1 MANLLKFILLISFFP
16 TTSIAALVSFDSITT
31 SDENTVN
38 TGVDVTSLLDPLNI
52 GLISFNIVGGDD
64 AALFSTSGVSLVF
77 NNPPDFETPLDANGD
92 NRYEIILESTL
103 LGLLQKDIAIDINNL
118 NDTNPV
124 IQSSIN
130 ISVDENISST
140 VYTLTATDA
149 DNLASLT
156 YTISGGADA
165 ALFNLTSG
173 ALTFLTPPDFES
185 PGDANNDN
193 NYELTIEVS
202 DELNVSSSSLTVTV
216 DNTNDNV
223 PLISSATSVSVDENL
238 LNTGYLLQ
246 STDAD
251 GDALIDSISGG
262 IDANLF
268 ELVSGEL
275 RFKTSPDYE
284 TPSDNDSNNIYL
296 VELQVSDGLN
306 LTDIEVSVIV
316 LNVNDVAPSWPA
328 STVTEVVEGVIATGI
343 LTSSAYDLESDTLN
357 MTLNGGADLTLFD
370 IINGELTFI
379 SPPDYDNPSDANL
392 DNTYEIEIAIDDG
405 IHITTQLLT
414 IQILPDYDGD
424 SIPDGLDADDDNDG
438 YDDTV
443 ETAEGTDP
451 EDENSTPADLD
462 GDFIPDS
469 SDPDRDGDGISNTD
483 EATNG
488 TDPDDADTDGD
499 GINDGTEGTTDS
511 DSDGTIDALESNT
524 NDTDA
529 DGVSDQS
536 DAANN
541 DDSNDTDGDG
551 ISNANETTV
560 GTDPENASD
569 TPSDQ
574 DGDGTPDSIDSD
586 RDGDGISNT
595 DEATNGTD
603 PDDADTDGDGI
614 NDGTE
619 GTTDSDSDGTID
631 ALESNTNDAD
641 SDGVTDQN
649 DAANNDDSNDTD
661 GDGISNANETTVGTD
676 PANASD
682 TPPDQD
688 SDGTP
693 DSIDTD
699 RDGDGI
705 SNTDEATN
713 GTDPDDADT
722 DGDGINDGTEGTT
735 DSDSDGTID
744 ALESN
749 TNDTDADGVSDQSDA
764 ANNDGSNDTDGDGI
778 SNANETTVGTDPE
791 NANDTPSDQDGDG
804 TPDSIDTDRDGDGYS
819 NNQEITG
826 GSNPDDSS
834 SVPTDRDADGISNTD
849 ETSNGTDPDNAD
861 TDGDGINDGIEGIT
875 DSDGDGTIDA
885 LESNHSDTDSDGV
898 PDQSDSQNTDPN
910 NDSDGDGVSNQNEV
924 AQGSDPQDRDTDQDG
939 VEDNND
945 VSPTDPESDSDGD
958 GLSDSDEQVIG
969 SNPLSADTDSDGI
982 SDDVEVLLNDDDVAR
997 DTDGEGTPDYAD
1009 QDDDGDGTPTISESG
1024 DSDGDGITDSRD
1036 ADSNPNDSN
1045 GNDSDNDGIPD
1056 PSECTTPSHCRDSD
1070 NDGTPDYMDEDSDN
1084 NGIDDINE
1092 GNPERDSDGD
1102 GTPDVQDTDDDG
1114 DGISDQDEYADADNP
1129 SSEDTDND
1137 GIPDYKDS
1145 DSDQS
1150 DGRNDSDNDGLS
1162 DEEEIG
1168 DDANNPRDSDADGIP
1183 DYADT
1188 DSDNDGMSDRDEA
1201 TTDTDNDGII
1211 DVLESA
1217 LLDADTDGVPDQ
1229 FDDANMNPENDTDGD
1244 GFSNL
1249 TEVFAGSNPMQSS
1262 STPSDND
1269 QDGIPD
1275 HVDTNRDF
1283 IVTAKQGVGST
1294 SWGALLLLT
1303 LFLVRMPRAILYTTI
1318 LALSGQAYAIDKYDE
1333 QHWFLGAGLL
1343 VTHLEPDTSR
1353 HQTFHN
1359 DNEDSVGWHITGG
1372 YDFNEQW
1379 SLLAHF
1385 NDLGEASLKPH
1396 GTITYKTYGFS
1407 GRYHHW
1413 FNGRSEQ
1420 PHSWA
1425 VSPEL
1430 GINVIKNDGED
1441 LPYNP
1446 QSSLHITAALGLD
1459 YTLKNHWRLR
1469 AAATSYAEDAIHVGF
1484 FIEKRF
1490 GHTKQTPIIVTVPP
1504 VKDITPL
1511 ENIAPAEAVTP
1522 VEKREL
1528 VKVPEPTIALSSDS
1542 DHDGILDLVDEC
1554 PGTLKNIA
1562 VNALGCA
1569 IYEGKLDSLRFASGS
1584 ADILPQSYDILNE
1597 ISVILIEH
1605 PHLIIRIEAHT
1616 DGQGSTENNQVLSQ
1630 QRANS
1635 VAAYLITQGVNA
1647 DHLIPIGYGE
1657 QKPIA
1662 TNETAIGRALNRRVE
1677 FSHINIVK

>member
-1 MANLLKFILLISFFP
+1 MANLLKLTTVVTLLP
-16 TTSIAALVSFDSITT
+16 TTALAALLSFDTITT

-38 TGVDVTSLLDPLNI
+38 TGANITSLLDPLNI

-64 AALFSTSGVSLVF
+64 AALFSTSGVELFF
-77 NNPPDFETPLDANGD
+77 NNPPDFETPLDANDD
-92 NRYEIILESTL
+92 NRYELILESTL
-103 LGLLQKDIAIDINNL
+103 PGLLQKTIAIDINNL

-130 ISVDENISST
+130 VSVDENISST

-156 YTISGGADA
+156 YSITGGADA

-202 DELNVSSSSLTVTV
+202 DGLNISSSSLTITV

-268 ELVSGEL
+268 ELVGGEL

-284 TPSDNDSNNIYL
+284 APSDNDSNNIYL

-306 LTDIEVSVIV
+306 LTNIEVSVIV
-316 LNVNDVAPSWPA
+316 VNVNDVAPSWPA
-328 STVTEVVEGVIATGI
+328 STLAEVVEGVIATGI

-357 MTLNGGADLTLFD
+357 VTLNGGADLTLFD
-370 IINGELTFI
+370 IVNGELTFI

-392 DNTYEIEIAIDDG
+392 DNTYEIEIAINDG

-488 TDPDDADTDGD
+488 TDPDDADTDSD
-499 GINDGTEGTTDS
+499 GISDGTEGTTDS

-524 NDTDA
+524 NDTDN
-529 DGVSDQS
+529 DGVTDQS
-536 DAANN
+536 DTANN
-541 DDSNDTDGDG
+541 DGSNDTDGDG
-551 ISNANETTV
+551 ISNANETAV

-569 TPSDQ
+569 TPPDQ
-574 DGDGTPDSIDSD
+574 DGDGTPDSIDPD
-586 RDGDGISNT
+586 RDGDGVSNT

-603 PDDADTDGDGI
+603 PDDADTD
-614 NDGTE
+614 
-619 GTTDSDSDGTID
+619 S
-631 ALESNTNDAD
+631 
-641 SDGVTDQN
+641 
-649 DAANNDDSNDTD
+649 
-661 GDGISNANETTVGTD
+661 DGIS
-676 PANASD
+676 
-682 TPPDQD
+682 
-688 SDGTP
+688 
-693 DSIDTD
+693 
-699 RDGDGI
+699 
-705 SNTDEATN
+705 
-713 GTDPDDADT
+713 
-722 DGDGINDGTEGTT
+722 DGTEGTT

-749 TNDTDADGVSDQSDA
+749 TNDTDNDGVTDQSDT

-778 SNANETTVGTDPE
+778 SNANETAVGTDPE
-791 NANDTPSDQDGDG
+791 NASDTPPDQDGDG
-804 TPDSIDTDRDGDGYS
+804 TPDSIDPDRDGDGYS
-819 NNQEITG
+819 NNQEVTD

-834 SVPTDRDADGISNTD
+834 SLPTDRDADGISNTD
-849 ETSNGTDPDNAD
+849 EASNGTDPDNAD
-861 TDGDGINDGIEGIT
+861 TDGDGINDGTEGTT

-885 LESNHSDTDSDGV
+885 LESNNTDTDSDGV

-958 GLSDSDEQVIG
+958 GLSDSDEQIIG

-997 DTDGEGTPDYAD
+997 DTDGDGTPDYAD
-1009 QDDDGDGTPTISESG
+1009 QDDDGDGTPTINESG

-1102 GTPDVQDTDDDG
+1102 GIPDVQDTDDDG
-1114 DGISDQDEYADADNP
+1114 DGISDEDEYADADNP

-1188 DSDNDGMSDRDEA
+1188 DSDNDGMSDRDEG

-1249 TEVFAGSNPMQSS
+1249 TEVLAGSNPMQSS

-1283 IVTAKQGVGST
+1283 IATAKQGVGST
-1294 SWGALLLLT
+1294 SWGALLLLA
-1303 LFLVRMPRAILYTTI
+1303 LFLARIPRAILYTTI

-1413 FNGRSEQ
+1413 FKGKAEQ
-1420 PHSWA
+1420 PRSWA

-1430 GINVIKNDGED
+1430 GINVIKNDGEN
-1441 LPYNP
+1441 LPYNQ
-1446 QSSLHITAALGLD
+1446 QSTLHITAALGLD
-1459 YTLKNHWRLR
+1459 YTLDNHWRLR
-1469 AAATSYAEDAIHVGF
+1469 AAATSYAKDAIHVGF

-1490 GHTKQTPIIVTVPP
+1490 GHTKQPPIIVTVPP
-1504 VKDITPL
+1504 VKDI
-1511 ENIAPAEAVTP
+1511 AP
-1522 VEKREL
+1522 VEHQEL
-1528 VKVPEPTIALSSDS
+1528 VTVTEPTTALPSDS
-1542 DHDGILDLVDEC
+1542 DLDGILDLVDEC
-1554 PGTLKNIA
+1554 PGTLKDIA

-1569 IYEGKLDSLRFASGS
+1569 IYEGKLESLRFASGS

>member
-202 DELNVSSSSLTVTV
+202 DGLNVSSSSLTVTV

-357 MTLNGGADLTLFD
+357 VTLNGGADLTLFD

-424 SIPDGLDADDDNDG
+424 SIPDGLDSDDDNDG

-469 SDPDRDGDGISNTD
+469 SDP
-483 EATNG
+483 
-488 TDPDDADTDGD
+488 
-499 GINDGTEGTTDS
+499 
-511 DSDGTIDALESNT
+511 
-524 NDTDA
+524 
-529 DGVSDQS
+529 
-536 DAANN
+536 
-541 DDSNDTDGDG
+541 
-551 ISNANETTV
+551 
-560 GTDPENASD
+560 
-569 TPSDQ
+569 
-574 DGDGTPDSIDSD
+574 
-586 RDGDGISNT
+586 
-595 DEATNGTD
+595 
-603 PDDADTDGDGI
+603 
-614 NDGTE
+614 
-619 GTTDSDSDGTID
+619 
-631 ALESNTNDAD
+631 
-641 SDGVTDQN
+641 
-649 DAANNDDSNDTD
+649 
-661 GDGISNANETTVGTD
+661 
-676 PANASD
+676 
-682 TPPDQD
+682 
-688 SDGTP
+688 
-693 DSIDTD
+693 D

-1413 FNGRSEQ
+1413 FNGRYEQ

-1554 PGTLKNIA
+1554 PGTLKDIA

-1635 VAAYLITQGVNA
+1635 VAAYLITQGVNP
-1647 DHLIPIGYGE
+1647 DHLTPIGYGE

>member
-541 DDSNDTDGDG
+541 DD
-551 ISNANETTV
+551 
-560 GTDPENASD
+560 
-569 TPSDQ
+569 
-574 DGDGTPDSIDSD
+574 
-586 RDGDGISNT
+586 
-595 DEATNGTD
+595 
-603 PDDADTDGDGI
+603 
-614 NDGTE
+614 
-619 GTTDSDSDGTID
+619 
-631 ALESNTNDAD
+631 
-641 SDGVTDQN
+641 
-649 DAANNDDSNDTD
+649 
-661 GDGISNANETTVGTD
+661 
-676 PANASD
+676 
-682 TPPDQD
+682 
-688 SDGTP
+688 
-693 DSIDTD
+693 
-699 RDGDGI
+699 
-705 SNTDEATN
+705 
-713 GTDPDDADT
+713 
-722 DGDGINDGTEGTT
+722 
-735 DSDSDGTID
+735 
-744 ALESN
+744 
-749 TNDTDADGVSDQSDA
+749 
-764 ANNDGSNDTDGDGI
+764 SNDTDGDGI

-1635 VAAYLITQGVNA
+1635 VAAYLITQGVNP
-1647 DHLIPIGYGE
+1647 DHLTPIGYGE

>member
-1 MANLLKFILLISFFP
+1 MANLLKLTTVVTLLP
-16 TTSIAALVSFDSITT
+16 TTALAALLSFDTITT

-38 TGVDVTSLLDPLNI
+38 TGANITSLLDPLNI

-64 AALFSTSGVSLVF
+64 AALFSTSGVELFF
-77 NNPPDFETPLDANGD
+77 NNPPDFETPLDANDD
-92 NRYEIILESTL
+92 NRYELILESTL
-103 LGLLQKDIAIDINNL
+103 PGLLQKTIAIDINNL

-130 ISVDENISST
+130 VSVDENISST

-156 YTISGGADA
+156 YSITGGADA

-202 DELNVSSSSLTVTV
+202 DGLNISSSSLTITV

-268 ELVSGEL
+268 ELVGGEL

-284 TPSDNDSNNIYL
+284 APSDNDSNNIYL

-306 LTDIEVSVIV
+306 LTNIEVSVIV
-316 LNVNDVAPSWPA
+316 VNVNDVAPSWPA
-328 STVTEVVEGVIATGI
+328 STLAEVVEGVIATGI

-357 MTLNGGADLTLFD
+357 VTLNGGADLTLFD
-370 IINGELTFI
+370 IVNGELTFI

-392 DNTYEIEIAIDDG
+392 DNTYEIEIAINDG

-488 TDPDDADTDGD
+488 TDPDDADTDSDGISDGTEGTTDSDSDGTIDALESNTNDTDNDGVTDQSDTANNDGSNDTDGDGISNANETAVGTDPENASDTPPDQDGDGTPDSIDPDRDGDGVSNTDEATNGTDPDDADTDSD

-524 NDTDA
+524 NDT
-529 DGVSDQS
+529 
-536 DAANN
+536 
-541 DDSNDTDGDG
+541 
-551 ISNANETTV
+551 
-560 GTDPENASD
+560 
-569 TPSDQ
+569 
-574 DGDGTPDSIDSD
+574 
-586 RDGDGISNT
+586 
-595 DEATNGTD
+595 
-603 PDDADTDGDGI
+603 
-614 NDGTE
+614 
-619 GTTDSDSDGTID
+619 
-631 ALESNTNDAD
+631 D

-661 GDGISNANETTVGTD
+661 GDGISNANETAVGTD
-676 PANASD
+676 PENASD

-688 SDGTP
+688 GDGTP
-693 DSIDTD
+693 DSIDPDRDGDGYSNNQEVTDGSNPDDSSSLPTD
-699 RDGDGI
+699 RDADGI
-705 SNTDEATN
+705 SNTDEASN
-713 GTDPDDADT
+713 GTDPDNADT

-735 DSDSDGTID
+735 DSD
-744 ALESN
+744 
-749 TNDTDADGVSDQSDA
+749 
-764 ANNDGSNDTDGDGI
+764 
-778 SNANETTVGTDPE
+778 
-791 NANDTPSDQDGDG
+791 
-804 TPDSIDTDRDGDGYS
+804 
-819 NNQEITG
+819 
-826 GSNPDDSS
+826 
-834 SVPTDRDADGISNTD
+834 
-849 ETSNGTDPDNAD
+849 
-861 TDGDGINDGIEGIT
+861 
-875 DSDGDGTIDA
+875 GDGTIDA
-885 LESNHSDTDSDGV
+885 LESNNTDTDSDGV

-958 GLSDSDEQVIG
+958 GLSDSDEQIIG

-997 DTDGEGTPDYAD
+997 DTDGDGTPDYAD
-1009 QDDDGDGTPTISESG
+1009 QDDDGDGTPTINESG

-1102 GTPDVQDTDDDG
+1102 GIPDVQDTDDDG
-1114 DGISDQDEYADADNP
+1114 DGISDEDEYADADNP

-1188 DSDNDGMSDRDEA
+1188 DSDNDGMSDRDEG

-1249 TEVFAGSNPMQSS
+1249 TEVLAGSNPMQSS

-1283 IVTAKQGVGST
+1283 IATAKQGVGST
-1294 SWGALLLLT
+1294 SWGALLLLA
-1303 LFLVRMPRAILYTTI
+1303 LFLARIPRAILYTTI

-1413 FNGRSEQ
+1413 FKGKAEQ
-1420 PHSWA
+1420 PRSWA

-1430 GINVIKNDGED
+1430 GINVIKNDGEN
-1441 LPYNP
+1441 LPYNQ
-1446 QSSLHITAALGLD
+1446 QSTLHITAALGLD
-1459 YTLKNHWRLR
+1459 YTLDNHWRLR
-1469 AAATSYAEDAIHVGF
+1469 AAATSYAKDAIHVGF

-1490 GHTKQTPIIVTVPP
+1490 GHTKQPPIIVTVPP
-1504 VKDITPL
+1504 VKDI
-1511 ENIAPAEAVTP
+1511 AP
-1522 VEKREL
+1522 VEHQEL
-1528 VKVPEPTIALSSDS
+1528 VTVTEPTTALPSDS
-1542 DHDGILDLVDEC
+1542 DLDGILDLVDEC
-1554 PGTLKNIA
+1554 PGTLKDIA

-1569 IYEGKLDSLRFASGS
+1569 IYEGKLESLRFASGS

>member
-541 DDSNDTDGDG
+541 DGSNDTDGDG

-560 GTDPENASD
+560 GTDPENAS
-569 TPSDQ
+569 
-574 DGDGTPDSIDSD
+574 
-586 RDGDGISNT
+586 
-595 DEATNGTD
+595 
-603 PDDADTDGDGI
+603 
-614 NDGTE
+614 
-619 GTTDSDSDGTID
+619 
-631 ALESNTNDAD
+631 
-641 SDGVTDQN
+641 
-649 DAANNDDSNDTD
+649 
-661 GDGISNANETTVGTD
+661 
-676 PANASD
+676 
-682 TPPDQD
+682 
-688 SDGTP
+688 
-693 DSIDTD
+693 
-699 RDGDGI
+699 
-705 SNTDEATN
+705 
-713 GTDPDDADT
+713 
-722 DGDGINDGTEGTT
+722 
-735 DSDSDGTID
+735 
-744 ALESN
+744 
-749 TNDTDADGVSDQSDA
+749 
-764 ANNDGSNDTDGDGI
+764 
-778 SNANETTVGTDPE
+778 
-791 NANDTPSDQDGDG
+791 DTPSDQDGDG

-1635 VAAYLITQGVNA
+1635 VAAYLITQGVNP
-1647 DHLIPIGYGE
+1647 DHLTPIGYGE

>member
-1 MANLLKFILLISFFP
+1 MANLLKLTTVVTLLP
-16 TTSIAALVSFDSITT
+16 TTALAALLSFDTITT

-38 TGVDVTSLLDPLNI
+38 TGANITSLLDPLNI

-64 AALFSTSGVSLVF
+64 AALFSTSGVELFF
-77 NNPPDFETPLDANGD
+77 NNPPDFETPLDANDD
-92 NRYEIILESTL
+92 NRYELILESTL
-103 LGLLQKDIAIDINNL
+103 PGLLQKTIAIDINNL

-130 ISVDENISST
+130 VSVDENISST

-156 YTISGGADA
+156 YSITGGADA

-202 DELNVSSSSLTVTV
+202 DGLNISSSSLTITV

-268 ELVSGEL
+268 ELVGGEL

-284 TPSDNDSNNIYL
+284 APSDNDSNNIYL

-306 LTDIEVSVIV
+306 LTNIEVSVIV
-316 LNVNDVAPSWPA
+316 VNVNDVAPSWPA
-328 STVTEVVEGVIATGI
+328 STLAEVVEGVIATGI

-357 MTLNGGADLTLFD
+357 VTLNGGADLTLFD
-370 IINGELTFI
+370 IVNGELTFI

-392 DNTYEIEIAIDDG
+392 DNTYEIEIAINDG

-488 TDPDDADTDGD
+488 TDPDDADTDSD
-499 GINDGTEGTTDS
+499 GISDGTEGTTDS

-524 NDTDA
+524 NDTDS
-529 DGVSDQS
+529 DGVTDQS
-536 DAANN
+536 DTANN
-541 DDSNDTDGDG
+541 DGSNDTDGDG
-551 ISNANETTV
+551 ISNANETAV

-569 TPSDQ
+569 TPPDQ
-574 DGDGTPDSIDSD
+574 DGDGTPDSIDPD
-586 RDGDGISNT
+586 RDGDGVSNT

-603 PDDADTDGDGI
+603 PDDADTD
-614 NDGTE
+614 
-619 GTTDSDSDGTID
+619 S
-631 ALESNTNDAD
+631 
-641 SDGVTDQN
+641 
-649 DAANNDDSNDTD
+649 
-661 GDGISNANETTVGTD
+661 DGIS
-676 PANASD
+676 
-682 TPPDQD
+682 
-688 SDGTP
+688 
-693 DSIDTD
+693 
-699 RDGDGI
+699 
-705 SNTDEATN
+705 
-713 GTDPDDADT
+713 
-722 DGDGINDGTEGTT
+722 DGTEGTT

-749 TNDTDADGVSDQSDA
+749 TNDTDSDGVTDQSDT

-778 SNANETTVGTDPE
+778 SNANETAVGTDPE
-791 NANDTPSDQDGDG
+791 NASDTPPDQDGDG
-804 TPDSIDTDRDGDGYS
+804 TPDSIDPDRDGDGYS
-819 NNQEITG
+819 NNQEVTD

-834 SVPTDRDADGISNTD
+834 SLPTDRDADGISNTD
-849 ETSNGTDPDNAD
+849 EASNGTDPDNAD
-861 TDGDGINDGIEGIT
+861 TDGDGINDGTEGTT

-885 LESNHSDTDSDGV
+885 LESNNTDTDSDGV

-958 GLSDSDEQVIG
+958 GLSDSDEQIIG

-997 DTDGEGTPDYAD
+997 DTDGDGTPDYAD
-1009 QDDDGDGTPTISESG
+1009 QDDDGDGTPTINESG

-1102 GTPDVQDTDDDG
+1102 GIPDVQDTDDDG
-1114 DGISDQDEYADADNP
+1114 DGISDEDEYADADNP

-1188 DSDNDGMSDRDEA
+1188 DSDNDGMSDRDEG

-1249 TEVFAGSNPMQSS
+1249 TEVLAGSNPMQSS

-1283 IVTAKQGVGST
+1283 IATAKQGVGST
-1294 SWGALLLLT
+1294 SWGALLLLA
-1303 LFLVRMPRAILYTTI
+1303 LFLARIPRAILYTTI

-1413 FNGRSEQ
+1413 FKGKAEQ
-1420 PHSWA
+1420 PRSWA

-1430 GINVIKNDGED
+1430 GINVIKNDGEN
-1441 LPYNP
+1441 LPYNQ
-1446 QSSLHITAALGLD
+1446 QSTLHITAALGLD
-1459 YTLKNHWRLR
+1459 YTLDNHWRLR
-1469 AAATSYAEDAIHVGF
+1469 AAATSYAKDAIHVGF

-1490 GHTKQTPIIVTVPP
+1490 GHTKQPPIIVTVPP
-1504 VKDITPL
+1504 VKDI
-1511 ENIAPAEAVTP
+1511 AP
-1522 VEKREL
+1522 VEHQEL
-1528 VKVPEPTIALSSDS
+1528 VTVTEPTTALPSDS
-1542 DHDGILDLVDEC
+1542 DLDGILDLVDEC
-1554 PGTLKNIA
+1554 PGTLKDIA

-1569 IYEGKLDSLRFASGS
+1569 IYEGKLESLRFASGS

>member
-1 MANLLKFILLISFFP
+1 MANLLKLTTVVTLLP
-16 TTSIAALVSFDSITT
+16 TTALAALLSFDTITT

-38 TGVDVTSLLDPLNI
+38 TGANITSLLDPLNI

-64 AALFSTSGVSLVF
+64 AALFSTSGVELFF
-77 NNPPDFETPLDANGD
+77 NNPPDFETPLDANDD
-92 NRYEIILESTL
+92 NRYELILESTL
-103 LGLLQKDIAIDINNL
+103 PGLLQKTIAIDINNL

-130 ISVDENISST
+130 VSVDENISST

-156 YTISGGADA
+156 YSITGGADA

-202 DELNVSSSSLTVTV
+202 DGLNISSSSLTITV

-268 ELVSGEL
+268 ELVGGEL

-284 TPSDNDSNNIYL
+284 APSDNDSNNIYL

-306 LTDIEVSVIV
+306 LTNIEVSVIV
-316 LNVNDVAPSWPA
+316 VNVNDVAPSWPA
-328 STVTEVVEGVIATGI
+328 STLAEVVEGVIATGI

-357 MTLNGGADLTLFD
+357 VTLNGGADLTLFD
-370 IINGELTFI
+370 IVNGELTFI

-392 DNTYEIEIAIDDG
+392 DNTYEIEIAINDG

-488 TDPDDADTDGD
+488 TDPDDADTDSD
-499 GINDGTEGTTDS
+499 GISDGTEGTTDS

-524 NDTDA
+524 NDTD
-529 DGVSDQS
+529 
-536 DAANN
+536 N
-541 DDSNDTDGDG
+541 
-551 ISNANETTV
+551 
-560 GTDPENASD
+560 
-569 TPSDQ
+569 
-574 DGDGTPDSIDSD
+574 
-586 RDGDGISNT
+586 
-595 DEATNGTD
+595 
-603 PDDADTDGDGI
+603 
-614 NDGTE
+614 
-619 GTTDSDSDGTID
+619 
-631 ALESNTNDAD
+631 
-641 SDGVTDQN
+641 DGVTDQ
-649 DAANNDDSNDTD
+649 
-661 GDGISNANETTVGTD
+661 
-676 PANASD
+676 SD
-682 TPPDQD
+682 T
-688 SDGTP
+688 
-693 DSIDTD
+693 
-699 RDGDGI
+699 
-705 SNTDEATN
+705 
-713 GTDPDDADT
+713 
-722 DGDGINDGTEGTT
+722 
-735 DSDSDGTID
+735 
-744 ALESN
+744 
-749 TNDTDADGVSDQSDA
+749 

-778 SNANETTVGTDPE
+778 SNANETAVGTDPE
-791 NANDTPSDQDGDG
+791 NASDTPPDQDGDG
-804 TPDSIDTDRDGDGYS
+804 TPDSIDPDRDGDGYS
-819 NNQEITG
+819 NNQEVTD

-834 SVPTDRDADGISNTD
+834 SLPTDRDADGISNTD
-849 ETSNGTDPDNAD
+849 EASNGTDPDNAD
-861 TDGDGINDGIEGIT
+861 TDGDGINDGTEGTT

-885 LESNHSDTDSDGV
+885 LESNNTDTDSDGV

-958 GLSDSDEQVIG
+958 GLSDSDEQIIG

-997 DTDGEGTPDYAD
+997 DTDGDGTPDYAD
-1009 QDDDGDGTPTISESG
+1009 QDDDGDGTPTINESG

-1102 GTPDVQDTDDDG
+1102 GIPDVQDTDDDG
-1114 DGISDQDEYADADNP
+1114 DGISDEDEYADADNP

-1188 DSDNDGMSDRDEA
+1188 DSDNDGMSDRDEG

-1249 TEVFAGSNPMQSS
+1249 TEVLAGSNPMQSS

-1283 IVTAKQGVGST
+1283 IATAKQGVGST
-1294 SWGALLLLT
+1294 SWGALLLLA
-1303 LFLVRMPRAILYTTI
+1303 LFLARIPRAILYTTI

-1413 FNGRSEQ
+1413 FKGKAEQ
-1420 PHSWA
+1420 PRSWA

-1430 GINVIKNDGED
+1430 GINVIKNDGEN
-1441 LPYNP
+1441 LPYNQ
-1446 QSSLHITAALGLD
+1446 QSTLHITAALGLD
-1459 YTLKNHWRLR
+1459 YTLDNHWRLR
-1469 AAATSYAEDAIHVGF
+1469 AAATSYAKDAIHVGF

-1490 GHTKQTPIIVTVPP
+1490 GHTKQPPIIVTVPP
-1504 VKDITPL
+1504 VKDI
-1511 ENIAPAEAVTP
+1511 AP
-1522 VEKREL
+1522 VEHQEL
-1528 VKVPEPTIALSSDS
+1528 VTVTEPTTALPSDS
-1542 DHDGILDLVDEC
+1542 DLDGILDLVDEC
-1554 PGTLKNIA
+1554 PGTLKDIA

-1569 IYEGKLDSLRFASGS
+1569 IYEGKLESLRFASGS

>member
-488 TDPDDADTDGD
+488 TDPDNADTDGD
-499 GINDGTEGTTDS
+499 GINDGIEGTTDS
-511 DSDGTIDALESNT
+511 DSDGI
-524 NDTDA
+524 
-529 DGVSDQS
+529 
-536 DAANN
+536 
-541 DDSNDTDGDG
+541 
-551 ISNANETTV
+551 
-560 GTDPENASD
+560 
-569 TPSDQ
+569 
-574 DGDGTPDSIDSD
+574 
-586 RDGDGISNT
+586 
-595 DEATNGTD
+595 
-603 PDDADTDGDGI
+603 
-614 NDGTE
+614 
-619 GTTDSDSDGTID
+619 ID

-649 DAANNDDSNDTD
+649 DAANNDD
-661 GDGISNANETTVGTD
+661 
-676 PANASD
+676 
-682 TPPDQD
+682 
-688 SDGTP
+688 
-693 DSIDTD
+693 
-699 RDGDGI
+699 
-705 SNTDEATN
+705 
-713 GTDPDDADT
+713 
-722 DGDGINDGTEGTT
+722 
-735 DSDSDGTID
+735 
-744 ALESN
+744 
-749 TNDTDADGVSDQSDA
+749 
-764 ANNDGSNDTDGDGI
+764 SNDTDGDGI

-834 SVPTDRDADGISNTD
+834 SVPTDRDADGISNMD

-1528 VKVPEPTIALSSDS
+1528 VKVPEPTIALPSDS

-1635 VAAYLITQGVNA
+1635 VAAYLITQGVNP
-1647 DHLIPIGYGE
+1647 DHLTPIGYGE

>member
-1 MANLLKFILLISFFP
+1 MANLLKLTTVVTLLP
-16 TTSIAALVSFDSITT
+16 TTALAALLSFDTITT

-38 TGVDVTSLLDPLNI
+38 TGANITSLLDPLNI

-64 AALFSTSGVSLVF
+64 AALFSTSGVELFF
-77 NNPPDFETPLDANGD
+77 NNPPDFETPLDANDD
-92 NRYEIILESTL
+92 NRYELILESTL
-103 LGLLQKDIAIDINNL
+103 PGLLQKTIAIDINNL

-130 ISVDENISST
+130 VSVDENISST

-156 YTISGGADA
+156 YSITGGADA

-202 DELNVSSSSLTVTV
+202 DGLNISSSSLTITV

-268 ELVSGEL
+268 ELVGGEL

-284 TPSDNDSNNIYL
+284 APSDNDSNNIYL

-306 LTDIEVSVIV
+306 LTNIEVSVIV
-316 LNVNDVAPSWPA
+316 VNVNDVAPSWPA
-328 STVTEVVEGVIATGI
+328 STLAEVVEGVIATGI

-357 MTLNGGADLTLFD
+357 VTLNGGADLTLFD
-370 IINGELTFI
+370 IVNGELTFI

-392 DNTYEIEIAIDDG
+392 DNTYEIEIAINDG

-488 TDPDDADTDGD
+488 TDPDDADTDSDGISDGTEGTTDSDSDGVTDQSDTANNDGSNDTDGD
-499 GINDGTEGTTDS
+499 GISNANETAVGTDPENASDTPPDQDGDGTPDSIDPDRDGDGVSNTDEATNGTNPDDADTDSDGISDGTEGTTDS

-524 NDTDA
+524 NDT
-529 DGVSDQS
+529 
-536 DAANN
+536 
-541 DDSNDTDGDG
+541 
-551 ISNANETTV
+551 
-560 GTDPENASD
+560 
-569 TPSDQ
+569 
-574 DGDGTPDSIDSD
+574 
-586 RDGDGISNT
+586 
-595 DEATNGTD
+595 
-603 PDDADTDGDGI
+603 
-614 NDGTE
+614 
-619 GTTDSDSDGTID
+619 
-631 ALESNTNDAD
+631 D

-661 GDGISNANETTVGTD
+661 GDGISNANETAVGTD
-676 PANASD
+676 PENASD

-688 SDGTP
+688 GDGTP
-693 DSIDTD
+693 DSIDPDRDGDGYSNNQEVTDGSNPDDSSSLPTD
-699 RDGDGI
+699 RDADGI
-705 SNTDEATN
+705 SNTDEASN
-713 GTDPDDADT
+713 GTDPDNADT

-735 DSDSDGTID
+735 DSD
-744 ALESN
+744 
-749 TNDTDADGVSDQSDA
+749 
-764 ANNDGSNDTDGDGI
+764 
-778 SNANETTVGTDPE
+778 
-791 NANDTPSDQDGDG
+791 
-804 TPDSIDTDRDGDGYS
+804 
-819 NNQEITG
+819 
-826 GSNPDDSS
+826 
-834 SVPTDRDADGISNTD
+834 
-849 ETSNGTDPDNAD
+849 
-861 TDGDGINDGIEGIT
+861 
-875 DSDGDGTIDA
+875 GDGTIDA
-885 LESNHSDTDSDGV
+885 LESNNTDTDSDGV

-958 GLSDSDEQVIG
+958 GLSDSDEQIIG

-997 DTDGEGTPDYAD
+997 DTDGDGTPDYAD
-1009 QDDDGDGTPTISESG
+1009 QDDDGDGTPTINESG

-1102 GTPDVQDTDDDG
+1102 GIPDVQDTDDDG
-1114 DGISDQDEYADADNP
+1114 DGISDEDEYADADNP

-1188 DSDNDGMSDRDEA
+1188 DSDNDGMSDRDEG

-1249 TEVFAGSNPMQSS
+1249 TEVLAGSNPMQSS

-1283 IVTAKQGVGST
+1283 IATAKQGVGST
-1294 SWGALLLLT
+1294 SWGALLLLA
-1303 LFLVRMPRAILYTTI
+1303 LFLARIPRAILYTTI

-1413 FNGRSEQ
+1413 FKGKAEQ
-1420 PHSWA
+1420 PRSWA

-1430 GINVIKNDGED
+1430 GINVIKNDGEN
-1441 LPYNP
+1441 LPYNQ
-1446 QSSLHITAALGLD
+1446 QSTLHITAALGLD
-1459 YTLKNHWRLR
+1459 YTLDNHWRLR
-1469 AAATSYAEDAIHVGF
+1469 AAATSYAKDAIHVGF

-1490 GHTKQTPIIVTVPP
+1490 GHTKQPPIIVTVPP
-1504 VKDITPL
+1504 VKDI
-1511 ENIAPAEAVTP
+1511 AP
-1522 VEKREL
+1522 VEHQEL
-1528 VKVPEPTIALSSDS
+1528 VTVTEPTTALPSDS
-1542 DHDGILDLVDEC
+1542 DLDGILDLVDEC
-1554 PGTLKNIA
+1554 PGTLKDIA

-1569 IYEGKLDSLRFASGS
+1569 IYEGKLESLRFASGS

>member
-469 SDPDRDGDGISNTD
+469 SDP
-483 EATNG
+483 
-488 TDPDDADTDGD
+488 
-499 GINDGTEGTTDS
+499 
-511 DSDGTIDALESNT
+511 
-524 NDTDA
+524 
-529 DGVSDQS
+529 
-536 DAANN
+536 
-541 DDSNDTDGDG
+541 
-551 ISNANETTV
+551 
-560 GTDPENASD
+560 
-569 TPSDQ
+569 
-574 DGDGTPDSIDSD
+574 
-586 RDGDGISNT
+586 
-595 DEATNGTD
+595 
-603 PDDADTDGDGI
+603 
-614 NDGTE
+614 
-619 GTTDSDSDGTID
+619 
-631 ALESNTNDAD
+631 
-641 SDGVTDQN
+641 
-649 DAANNDDSNDTD
+649 
-661 GDGISNANETTVGTD
+661 
-676 PANASD
+676 
-682 TPPDQD
+682 
-688 SDGTP
+688 
-693 DSIDTD
+693 D

-1635 VAAYLITQGVNA
+1635 VAAYLITQGVNP
-1647 DHLIPIGYGE
+1647 DHLTPIGYGE